1 MRACHIKFFKLCSIK
16 IPGRFHHYFYFG
28 LTGLL
33 IGITLLPSQ
42 AHAVIDWHLEWIRG
56 NDHAQLFVFNPEP
69 REQSFV
75 LETGDRVRLD
85 NINALNLA
93 IEGVILDDLVKTF
106 DLLIGEDVRFK
117 LPPHNRRSKIDV
129 TVYVI
134 DTAALGGTS
143 SLPPPPPGSYPGGIY
158 QPYPGYQPY
167 PSGTYPSSP
176 QGPYPGGTYQPYAG
190 TYSSSPQ
197 TQGGVTTR
205 DLVVTPRDSRIP
217 SLIYRKVI
225 DHEYDA
231 EQLIRTG
238 QKLNSLYTDVQD
250 ALLYLFQRVATLSAG
265 AQPIWEASFPELIP
279 PSATPLPGA
288 GEGALTV
295 TFSTSNP
302 TVVPREVT
310 LSAGD
315 ILESPDRQAPQVVM
329 GEDISFFV
337 DPNTTHF
344 TQFIRVYRT
353 RSAGPSPTQNTI
365 YTNVVNHDRRLERVI
380 RVGNEKG
387 FSEFAIQSYIYH
399 ITEGAP
405 LIGEAN
411 ALAQELERPETRPYQ
426 GSTCFGP
433 FLSSNTT
440 YSTGANL
447 VVLAGVLVPFRVLI
461 QHRIKKQ

>member
-1 MRACHIKFFKLCSIK
+1 MRACHMKFFKLFSVK
-16 IPGRFHHYFYFG
+16 IPSRFYHYFYFS

-42 AHAVIDWHLEWIRG
+42 AHAVIDWHLEWVRG
-56 NDHAQLFVFNPEP
+56 SDHAQLFVFNPEP

-93 IEGVILDDLVKTF
+93 IEGVILDDVVKTF

-117 LPPHNRRSKIDV
+117 LPPHNRRSKVEV

-134 DTAALGGTS
+134 DTAALGSTS
-143 SLPPPPPGSYPGGIY
+143 PLSPGSYPGGTY
-158 QPYPGYQPY
+158 QSY
-167 PSGTYPSSP
+167 PS
-176 QGPYPGGTYQPYAG
+176 G

-197 TQGGVTTR
+197 IPGGVTTR
-205 DLVVTPRDSRIP
+205 DLVVTPRDTRVP

-238 QKLNSLYTDVQD
+238 QKLNALYADVQD
-250 ALLYLFQRVATLSAG
+250 ALFYLFQKVSTLSTG
-265 AQPIWEASFPELIP
+265 AQPIWEASFPELV
-279 PSATPLPGA
+279 PSTTTTPLPGG
-288 GEGALTV
+288 GEGALIV

-329 GEDISFFV
+329 GEDISFYV
-337 DPNTTHF
+337 DPNTTNF

-353 RSAGPSPTQNTI
+353 RSTGPSPTQNTI

-387 FSEFAIQSYIYH
+387 FSEFAIQSYIFH

-411 ALAQELERPETRPYQ
+411 ALAQELERPEVRPYQ

-447 VVLAGVLVPFRVLI
+447 VVLAGVLVPFRRLM
-461 QHRIKKQ
+461 QRRIKKQ